1 MLMRIFKSFF
11 LIINYKTVITSAIS
25 LAAAYLCNEFNIKAE
40 FPLYLISIAIVFPIV
55 FSIDSAYK
63 RREFALQQYAD
74 LKAHALS
81 YYYGVREWVQPN
93 KPHIAE
99 EVKIEINELFETM
112 SSNFLL
118 DPEEA
123 KKKEHEMY
131 IRFSHLSARVAEF
144 KEYGSAGSENSRLHQ
159 YVSKMLVSY
168 GIMKNVFYYRT
179 PITLRAYSKIFIY
192 FFPILY
198 GPFSASTLSDYS
210 HGIGYLI
217 AVLYSVI
224 LVSLDNLQEHLENP
238 FDQVGED
245 DIKFEVGELNDA
257 MIK

>member
-1 MLMRIFKSFF
+1 MFLRVFKSFF

-25 LAAAYLCNEFNIKAE
+25 LAAAYFCNVYQIKAE

-63 RREFALQQYAD
+63 RREYALQQYAD

-81 YYYGVREWVQPN
+81 FYFGVREWVQPN
-93 KPHIAE
+93 KPGVAKEI
-99 EVKIEINELFETM
+99 KSEINELFELM
-112 SSNFLL
+112 SANFLL
-118 DPEEA
+118 EPEEA
-123 KKKEHEMY
+123 KKSEHEIYKRM
-131 IRFSHLSARVAEF
+131 SKLSDWVARF

-159 YVSKMLVSY
+159 YVSKMLISY
-168 GIMKNVFYYRT
+168 GTMKNVFYYRT

-192 FFPILY
+192 FFPVLY
-198 GPFSASTLSDYS
+198 GPYSASTFADYS
-210 HGIGYLI
+210 HGIAYII
-217 AVLYSVI
+217 AVLYSII

-245 DIKFEVGELNDA
+245 DIKFEVDELRDS
-257 MIK
+257 MI